1 MVTLFPATTLCRAR
15 AGNGPA
21 SGNAC
26 RPIRG
31 SATSSALLADP
42 RWKRLVDAD
51 RIGVAGFSAGGYTSL
66 LVVGAEPRFDRF
78 LSYCERHPGDAGT
91 CGLVEQLGDGA
102 KDAVAT
108 LQAEFARLGRTS
120 DPRVKAAFVMAPQ

>member
-1 MVTLFPATTLCRAR
+1 M
-15 AGNGPA
+15 AG
-21 SGNAC
+21 
-26 RPIRG
+26 RPIQV
-31 SATSSALLADP
+31 SATISALLADP

-51 RIGVAGFSAGGYTSL
+51 RIGVPGFSAGGYTSL

-102 KDAVAT
+102 KDARSEEHT
-108 LQAEFARLGRTS
+108 SELQSLMRISYVVLCL
-120 DPRVKAAFVMAPQ
+120 KQQKKN